1 MRACTFAYQLFL
13 HSRWFALTDEGDFES
28 ILAEGPAEITIRHV
42 CPRSVCGVCIVHCDD
57 TEVQAQ
63 ELSAMLA
70 ASSKY
75 SVRVLPND
83 GQWLR
88 ESLLGPAA
96 KPRVKILHF
105 ADHGSASLGIR
116 MAGQDALGPRSLTK
130 QDLVQSLA
138 RCHARLDCI
147 VLDMCHSSTYAEAI
161 MLEPRSARYVIHWD
175 TAELG
180 SQVSKA
186 RP

>member
-1 MRACTFAYQLFL
+1 
-13 HSRWFALTDEGDFES
+13 
-28 ILAEGPAEITIRHV
+28 
-42 CPRSVCGVCIVHCDD
+42 
-57 TEVQAQ
+57 
-63 ELSAMLA
+63 MLA
-70 ASSKY
+70 ASNKY
-75 SVRVLPND
+75 RVHVLPND

-96 KPRVKILHF
+96 KPRVKIVHF

-116 MAGQDALGPRSLTK
+116 MVGQDALGPRSLTK

-147 VLDMCHSSTYAEAI
+147 VLDMCNSSTYAEAI

-175 TAELG
+175 TVEVG

-186 RP
+186 FASLFYKNLCEQSGESPDYRSAFDEALIDLYMP